1 MVASDKNSRLTYKE
15 FKETVQD
22 LDEAE
27 VNVTPSSFILGR
39 NLTESDLDSPD
50 VVRLH
55 FVIRMSSMTTENFS
69 LLTLSPLYTSSFM
82 GAQSKF
88 RGYQQYEKF

>member
-22 LDEAE
+22 LDETE
-27 VNVTPSSFILGR
+27 INVIPSSFILGR

-55 FVIRMSSMTTENFS
+55 FVI
-69 LLTLSPLYTSSFM
+69 
-82 GAQSKF
+82 
-88 RGYQQYEKF
+88 

>member
-1 MVASDKNSRLTYKE
+1 VVASDKNSRLTYKE

-27 VNVTPSSFILGR
+27 VNVTPSSLILGR
-39 NLTESDLDSPD
+39 NLTESDFDSPD

-55 FVIRMSSMTTENFS
+55 FVI
-69 LLTLSPLYTSSFM
+69 
-82 GAQSKF
+82 
-88 RGYQQYEKF
+88 